1 MPATYSISVG
11 LPTEALR
18 KQDINSVLLDIPD
31 NTQKLIS
38 PKDVR
43 DAFLST
49 WANAAFK
56 QTIGLSSLEYIGI
69 DSGNPENRDIKQKI
83 FIGKRNYT
91 GVNIM
96 NNALLSYTNPTD
108 IYFFNTKPDT
118 VTQSQTRIAILA
130 GTNSSLYTTA
140 PYIQAESNSTG
151 TAINLDIVNPS
162 IYSGPINIYSNTGR
176 VAINGIV
183 FPTAAETSASASN
196 GRILKY
202 SGTWPNGSLRWDDPT
217 ISISSIGVPGTPTN
231 IYGSPSN
238 VNGYSLEFVDPTLT
252 TQTIGGIQAGSSFPS
267 FGFNG
272 IYGNQNWP
280 MVEVIRS
287 LLYPYSPPGLTIQL
301 SNLSTGD
308 NYAEIGV
315 TSSISFT
322 YSITKYSENIDTYQ
336 IYGPSNTSPYTV
348 GAVGTY
354 SGLSFS
360 SALPGDQTIVTFTY
374 SVKRDYVSTPVT
386 NDYAIQASDS
396 LDSLG
401 YTLINHFATASL
413 TFLSPFFTIFSS
425 SISFSMVG
433 SALFDSLNRSIRTRT
448 LMSIGDKHITPYPGN
463 SQSVSF
469 NCVGSGYLYFLVPY
483 SIGYNY
489 GILSM
494 IKDPNGYIV
503 YDSAYP
509 LTSSF
514 TYSNSVAP
522 LLSTT
527 YVNYGNYRVYRTIGT
542 CSYSGSGNFEFIF

>member
-1 MPATYSISVG
+1 M
-11 LPTEALR
+11 PTEALR

-91 GVNIM
+91 GVDIM

-202 SGTWPNGSLRWDDPT
+202 SGTWPNGSLRWDEPT

-301 SNLSTGD
+301 SNLATGD

-336 IYGPSNTSPYTV
+336 IYGPSNTSPYSV

-386 NDYAIQASDS
+386 NNYAIQASDS

-413 TFLSPFFTIFSS
+413 TFLSPFFTVFNSTINTGSS
-425 SISFSMVG
+425 TFFING
-433 SALFDSLNRSIRTRT
+433 SRTR
-448 LMSIGDKHITPYPGN
+448 LIMNISNKHITPYPGN

-469 NCVGSGYLYFLVPY
+469 NCSGGGYLYFLVPY
-483 SIGYNY
+483 SIDYNY

-494 IKDPNGYIV
+494 IKDPNGYII

-514 TYSNSVAP
+514 TYSNLVTPTLPTGSID
-522 LLSTT
+522 
-527 YVNYGNYRVYRTIGT
+527 YGNYRVYRTIGT
-542 CSYSGSGNFEFIF
+542 CSYSGSGKFEFIF

>member
-18 KQDINSVLLDIPD
+18 KSDINSVLLDIPD

-91 GVNIM
+91 GVDIM
-96 NNALLSYTNPTD
+96 SNALLSYTNPSD

-118 VTQSQTRIAILA
+118 STQSQTRIAILA
-130 GTNSSLYTTA
+130 GTNSSLYTSA

-238 VNGYSLEFVDPTLT
+238 VNGYSLEFVDPSLT
-252 TQTIGGIQAGSSFPS
+252 TQTIGGVVAGSSFPS
-267 FGFNG
+267 FSFNG
-272 IYGNQNWP
+272 VYGNQNWP
-280 MVEVIRS
+280 MVEVIRKI
-287 LLYPYSPPGLTIQL
+287 LYPYTPPGLTIQL
-301 SNLSTGD
+301 SNLATGD

-336 IYGPSNTSPYTV
+336 IYGPSNTSPYSV

-386 NDYAIQASDS
+386 NNYAIQASDS

-413 TFLSPFFTIFSS
+413 TFLSPFFTVFNSTINTGSS
-425 SISFSMVG
+425 PFFING
-433 SALFDSLNRSIRTRT
+433 SRTR
-448 LMSIGDKHITPYPGN
+448 LIMNISNKHITPYPGN

-469 NCVGSGYLYFLVPY
+469 NCAGSGYLYFLVPY
-483 SIGYNY
+483 SIDYNY

-509 LTSSF
+509 LASSF
-514 TYSNSVAP
+514 TYSNSVTPTISGAEI
-522 LLSTT
+522 
-527 YVNYGNYRVYRTIGT
+527 NYGNYRVYRTIGT
-542 CSYSGSGNFEFIF
+542 CSYSGSGKFEFIF

>member
-18 KQDINSVLLDIPD
+18 KSDINSVLLDIPD

-91 GVNIM
+91 GVDIM
-96 NNALLSYTNPTD
+96 SNALLSYTNPSD

-118 VTQSQTRIAILA
+118 STQSQTRIAILA

-238 VNGYSLEFVDPTLT
+238 VNGYSLEFVDPSLT
-252 TQTIGGIQAGSSFPS
+252 TQTIGGIVAGSSFPS
-267 FGFNG
+267 FSFNG
-272 IYGNQNWP
+272 VYGNQNWP
-280 MVEVIRS
+280 MVEVIRK

-301 SNLSTGD
+301 SNLATGD

-336 IYGPSNTSPYTV
+336 IYGPSNTSPYSV

-413 TFLSPFFTIFSS
+413 TFLSPFFTKFTMTGNLSNPS
-425 SISFSMVG
+425 
-433 SALFDSLNRSIRTRT
+433 RTRDFMNT
-448 LMSIGDKHITPYPGN
+448 GNKYIKPYPGL
-463 SQSVSF
+463 SQSVLF
-469 NCVGSGYLYFLVPY
+469 NYNGYGYLYFLIPY
-483 SIGYNY
+483 SY
-489 GILSM
+489 GLLSM
-494 IKDPNGYIV
+494 IKDPNGYILH
-503 YDSAYP
+503 DSAYP
-509 LTSSF
+509 SSSSF
-514 TYSNSVAP
+514 TYSPSPVTP
-522 LLSTT
+522 SPSSSTT
-527 YVNYGNYRVYRTIGT
+527 FYPFFQNWVDYGNYRVYRTIGT

>member
-18 KQDINSVLLDIPD
+18 KSDINSVLLDIPD

-83 FIGKRNYT
+83 FIGKRNYA
-91 GVNIM
+91 GVDIM
-96 NNALLSYTNPTD
+96 SNSLLSYTNTND

-118 VTQSQTRIAILA
+118 STQSQTRIAILA
-130 GTNSSLYTTA
+130 GTNSSLYTSA

-176 VAINGIV
+176 VSINGIV

-202 SGTWPNGSLRWDDPT
+202 SGSWPNGSLRWDDPS

-238 VNGYSLEFVDPTLT
+238 VNGYSLEFVDSSLT
-252 TQTIGGIQAGSSFPS
+252 TQTVGGIEIGSSFPPFS
-267 FGFNG
+267 
-272 IYGNQNWP
+272 YDATPVTGNYQNWP
-280 MVEVIRS
+280 MVEVIRK

-301 SNLSTGD
+301 SNLATGD

-315 TSSISFT
+315 TSSINFT
-322 YSITKYSENIDTYQ
+322 YSITKYSQNIDNYQ
-336 IYGPSNTSPYTV
+336 IVGPENTFPYID
-348 GAVGTY
+348 GLPIGTY

-360 SALPGDQTIVTFTY
+360 SPLPGDQITVTFSY
-374 SVKRDYVSTPVT
+374 DVKRDYVSTPIT
-386 NDYAIQASDS
+386 SDYVLQASDS
-396 LDSLG
+396 GYSL
-401 YTLINHFATASL
+401 YTHSSTASL
-413 TFLSPFFTIFSS
+413 TFLSPIFTL
-425 SISFSMVG
+425 FSMTFNL
-433 SALFDSLNRSIRTRT
+433 SNPSRTRSFMNT
-448 LMSIGDKHITPYPGN
+448 GDKHIKPYPGL
-463 SQSVSF
+463 SQSVLF
-469 NCVGSGYLYFLVPY
+469 NYNGYGYLYFLIPY
-483 SIGYNY
+483 SY
-489 GILSM
+489 GLLSM
-494 IKDPNGYIV
+494 IKDPNGYILH
-503 YDSAYP
+503 DSAYP
-509 LTSSF
+509 SSSSF
-514 TYSNSVAP
+514 TYSPSPVTPSA
-522 LLSTT
+522 SSSW
-527 YVNYGNYRVYRTIGT
+527 VDYGNYRVYRTIGT

>member
-91 GVNIM
+91 GVDIM

-202 SGTWPNGSLRWDDPT
+202 SGTWPNGSLRWDEPT

-301 SNLSTGD
+301 SNLATGD

-322 YSITKYSENIDTYQ
+322 YSVTKYSENIDTYQ

-413 TFLSPFFTIFSS
+413 TFLSPFFTIFNSTINTGT
-425 SISFSMVG
+425 SIFFING
-433 SALFDSLNRSIRTRT
+433 IRTRN
-448 LMSIGDKHITPYPGN
+448 LMNLSNKHITPYPGD

-469 NCVGSGYLYFLVPY
+469 NCSGAGYLYFLVPY
-483 SIGYNY
+483 SIDYNY
-489 GILSM
+489 GELSM

-503 YDSAYP
+503 YDAAYP

-514 TYSNSVAP
+514 TYSGSVTPA
-522 LLSTT
+522 LSGTDI
-527 YVNYGNYRVYRTIGT
+527 NYGNYRVYRTIGP
-542 CSYSGSGNFEFIF
+542 CSYIGSGEFEFIF

>member
-43 DAFLST
+43 DAFLSS

-91 GVNIM
+91 GVDIM
-96 NNALLSYTNPTD
+96 NNDLLSYVNPND

-162 IYSGPINIYSNTGR
+162 TYSGPINIYSNTGR
-176 VAINGIV
+176 VSINGIV

-238 VNGYSLEFVDPTLT
+238 VNGYSLEFVDAGVT
-252 TQTIGGIQAGSSFPS
+252 TEAIGGIEVGSSFPPFS
-267 FGFNG
+267 FDNG
-272 IYGNQNWP
+272 SGYQNWP
-280 MVEVIRS
+280 MTEVIRKI
-287 LLYPYSPPGLTIQL
+287 LYPYSPPGLTIEL
-301 SNLSTGD
+301 SNLVTGD

-322 YSITKYSENIDTYQ
+322 YSLTKYSENIDTYQ
-336 IYGPSNTSPYTV
+336 IYGPSNTHPSYTD
-348 GAVGTY
+348 GPVGTY

-374 SVKRDYVSTPVT
+374 DVKREYVSTPIT
-386 NDYAIQASDS
+386 NDYSIQASDS
-396 LDSLG
+396 IIPG
-401 YTLINHFATASL
+401 FEHFATASL
-413 TFLSPFFTIFSS
+413 IFLSPFFT
-425 SISFSMVG
+425 
-433 SALFDSLNRSIRTRT
+433 LFDNTLDSGFPSTSDVTRNI
-448 LMSIGDKHITPYPGN
+448 MNMGNKHIKPYPGN
-463 SQSVSF
+463 SQSISF
-469 NCVGSGYLYFLVPY
+469 NCIGSGYLYFLVPY
-483 SIGYNY
+483 SY
-489 GILSM
+489 GLLSM

-503 YDSAYP
+503 HDSVYP

-514 TYSNSVAP
+514 TYSGSITP
-522 LLSTT
+522 DFTSGIDI
-527 YVNYGNYRVYRTIGT
+527 NYGNYRVYRTIGT

>member
-18 KQDINSVLLDIPD
+18 KSDINSVLLDIPD

-83 FIGKRNYT
+83 FIGKRNYA
-91 GVNIM
+91 GVDIM
-96 NNALLSYTNPTD
+96 SNSLLSYTNTSD

-118 VTQSQTRIAILA
+118 STQSQTRIAILA
-130 GTNSSLYTTA
+130 GTNSSLYTSA

-176 VAINGIV
+176 VSINGIV

-202 SGTWPNGSLRWDDPT
+202 SGSWPNGSLRWDDPT
-217 ISISSIGVPGTPTN
+217 ISISSIGVPGTTTS

-238 VNGYSLEFVDPTLT
+238 VNGYSLEFVDPSLT
-252 TQTIGGIQAGSSFPS
+252 TQTIGGIDAGSSFPPFS
-267 FGFNG
+267 
-272 IYGNQNWP
+272 YDATLVTGNYQNWP
-280 MVEVIRS
+280 MVEVIRK

-301 SNLSTGD
+301 SNLATGD

-322 YSITKYSENIDTYQ
+322 YSITKYSENIDDYQ
-336 IYGPSNTSPYTV
+336 IYGPSNTSPYT
-348 GAVGTY
+348 GGPVGTY

-374 SVKRDYVSTPVT
+374 SVKRNYVSTPVT
-386 NDYAIQASDS
+386 NNYAIQASDS
-396 LDSLG
+396 SILPG
-401 YTLINHFATASL
+401 FEHFATASL
-413 TFLSPFFTIFSS
+413 TFLSPIFTLFSS

-433 SALFDSLNRSIRTRT
+433 NTFFASLYRSIGTRT

-469 NCVGSGYLYFLVPY
+469 NCAGSGYLYFLVPY

-522 LLSTT
+522 LLGGT

>member
-18 KQDINSVLLDIPD
+18 KSDINSVLLDIPD

-91 GVNIM
+91 GVDIM
-96 NNALLSYTNPTD
+96 SSGLLSYTNPSD

-118 VTQSQTRIAILA
+118 STQSQTRISILA
-130 GTNSSLYTTA
+130 GTNSSLYTSA

-238 VNGYSLEFVDPTLT
+238 VNGYSLEFVDPSLT
-252 TQTIGGIQAGSSFPS
+252 TQTIGGIVAGSSFPPFS
-267 FGFNG
+267 FNG
-272 IYGNQNWP
+272 VYGNQNWP
-280 MVEVIRS
+280 MTEVIRK
-287 LLYPYSPPGLTIQL
+287 LLYPYSPPGLTIEL
-301 SNLSTGD
+301 SNSVTGD

-322 YSITKYSENIDTYQ
+322 YSIIKYSENIDDYQ
-336 IYGPSNTSPYTV
+336 IFGPSNTHPTYTDGV
-348 GAVGTY
+348 IGTY

-360 SALPGDQTIVTFTY
+360 SSLPGDQITVTFTY

-386 NDYAIQASDS
+386 NNYAIQASDS
-396 LDSLG
+396 SILPG
-401 YTLINHFATASL
+401 FEHFATASL
-413 TFLSPFFTIFSS
+413 TFLSPFFTLFDNTISTSFP
-425 SISFSMVG
+425 SISG
-433 SALFDSLNRSIRTRT
+433 GDTRSLMN
-448 LMSIGDKHITPYPGN
+448 LGNKHINPYPGN
-463 SQSVSF
+463 SQSISF
-469 NCVGSGYLYFLVPY
+469 NCSGSGYLYFLVPY
-483 SIGYNY
+483 SIDYNY

-503 YDSAYP
+503 YDSSYP
-509 LTSSF
+509 STSSF
-514 TYSNSVAP
+514 TYSGLVTP
-522 LLSTT
+522 TLTVT
-527 YVNYGNYRVYRTIGT
+527 DINYGNYRVYRTIGI
-542 CSYSGSGNFEFIF
+542 CSYSGSGEFEFIF

>member
-18 KQDINSVLLDIPD
+18 KSDINSVLLDIPD

-91 GVNIM
+91 GVDIM
-96 NNALLSYTNPTD
+96 SNALLSYTNPSD

-130 GTNSSLYTTA
+130 GTNSSLYTSA

-217 ISISSIGVPGTPTN
+217 ITISSIGVPGTPTN

-238 VNGYSLEFVDPTLT
+238 VNGYPLEFVSDPLT
-252 TQTIGGIQAGSSFPS
+252 TQTIGGIVAGSSFPS
-267 FGFNG
+267 FS
-272 IYGNQNWP
+272 YDATLVTGNYQNWP
-280 MVEVIRS
+280 MVEVIRK

-301 SNLSTGD
+301 SNLATGD

-396 LDSLG
+396 LASLG

-413 TFLSPFFTIFSS
+413 TFLIPFFT
-425 SISFSMVG
+425 V
-433 SALFDSLNRSIRTRT
+433 FDSTINTVSSTYFINGGRTR
-448 LMSIGDKHITPYPGN
+448 LIMNISNKHITPYPGN

-469 NCVGSGYLYFLVPY
+469 NCNGAGYLYFLVPY
-483 SIGYNY
+483 SIDYNY

-509 LTSSF
+509 LASSF
-514 TYSNSVAP
+514 TYSNSVTPTISGAEI
-522 LLSTT
+522 
-527 YVNYGNYRVYRTIGT
+527 NYGNYRVYRTIGT
-542 CSYSGSGNFEFIF
+542 CSYSGSGKFEFIF

>member
-18 KQDINSVLLDIPD
+18 KSDINSVLLDIPD

-91 GVNIM
+91 GVDIM
-96 NNALLSYTNPTD
+96 SSGLLSYTNPSD

-118 VTQSQTRIAILA
+118 STQSQTRISILA

-238 VNGYSLEFVDPTLT
+238 VNGYSLEFVDPSLT
-252 TQTIGGIQAGSSFPS
+252 TQTIGGIVAGSSFPPFS
-267 FGFNG
+267 FNG
-272 IYGNQNWP
+272 VYGNQNWP
-280 MVEVIRS
+280 MTEVIRK
-287 LLYPYSPPGLTIQL
+287 LLYPYSPPGLTIEL
-301 SNLSTGD
+301 SNSVTGD

-322 YSITKYSENIDTYQ
+322 YSIIKYSENIDDYQ
-336 IYGPSNTSPYTV
+336 IFGPSNTHPTYTDGV
-348 GAVGTY
+348 IGTY

-360 SALPGDQTIVTFTY
+360 SSLPGDQITVTFTY

-386 NDYAIQASDS
+386 NNYAIQASDS
-396 LDSLG
+396 SILPG
-401 YTLINHFATASL
+401 FEHFATASL
-413 TFLSPFFTIFSS
+413 TFLSPFFTLFDNTISTSFP
-425 SISFSMVG
+425 SISG
-433 SALFDSLNRSIRTRT
+433 GDTRSLMN
-448 LMSIGDKHITPYPGN
+448 LGNKHINPYPGN
-463 SQSVSF
+463 SQSISF
-469 NCVGSGYLYFLVPY
+469 NCSGSGYLYFLVPY
-483 SIGYNY
+483 SIDYNY

-503 YDSAYP
+503 YDSSYP
-509 LTSSF
+509 STSSF
-514 TYSNSVAP
+514 TYSGLVTP
-522 LLSTT
+522 TLTGT
-527 YVNYGNYRVYRTIGT
+527 DINYGNYRVYRTIGI
-542 CSYSGSGNFEFIF
+542 CSYSGSGEFEFIF

>member
-18 KQDINSVLLDIPD
+18 KSDINSVLLDIPD

-91 GVNIM
+91 GVDIM
-96 NNALLSYTNPTD
+96 SNALLSYTNPSD

-130 GTNSSLYTTA
+130 GTNSSLYTSA

-238 VNGYSLEFVDPTLT
+238 VNGYSLEFVDPSLT
-252 TQTIGGIQAGSSFPS
+252 TQTIGGVVAGSSFPS

-272 IYGNQNWP
+272 VYGNQNWP
-280 MVEVIRS
+280 MVEVIRK

-301 SNLSTGD
+301 SNLTTGD

-322 YSITKYSENIDTYQ
+322 YSITKYSENIDDYQ
-336 IYGPSNTSPYTV
+336 IFGPSNTHPSYTDGV
-348 GAVGTY
+348 IGTY

-396 LDSLG
+396 SILPG
-401 YTLINHFATASL
+401 FEHFATASL
-413 TFLSPFFTIFSS
+413 TFLSPFFTVFNSTINTGSS
-425 SISFSMVG
+425 TFFING
-433 SALFDSLNRSIRTRT
+433 GRTR
-448 LMSIGDKHITPYPGN
+448 LIMNISNKHITPYPGN

-469 NCVGSGYLYFLVPY
+469 NCNGAGYLYFLVPY
-483 SIGYNY
+483 SIDYNY

-509 LTSSF
+509 LASSF
-514 TYSNSVAP
+514 TYSNSVTPTISGAEI
-522 LLSTT
+522 
-527 YVNYGNYRVYRTIGT
+527 NYGNYRVYRTIGT
-542 CSYSGSGNFEFIF
+542 CSYSGSGKFEFIF

>member
-91 GVNIM
+91 GVDIM

-202 SGTWPNGSLRWDDPT
+202 SGTWPNGSLRWDEPT

-301 SNLSTGD
+301 SNLATGD

-322 YSITKYSENIDTYQ
+322 YSVTKYSENIDTYQ

-413 TFLSPFFTIFSS
+413 TFLSPFFTIFNSTINTGT
-425 SISFSMVG
+425 SIFFING
-433 SALFDSLNRSIRTRT
+433 IRTRN
-448 LMSIGDKHITPYPGN
+448 LMNISNKHITPYPGN

-469 NCVGSGYLYFLVPY
+469 NCSGSGYLYFLVPY
-483 SIGYNY
+483 SIDYNY
-489 GILSM
+489 GELSM

-503 YDSAYP
+503 YDAAYP

-514 TYSNSVAP
+514 TYSGSVTPA
-522 LLSTT
+522 LSGTDI
-527 YVNYGNYRVYRTIGT
+527 NYGNYRVYRTIGP
-542 CSYSGSGNFEFIF
+542 CSYIGSGEFEFIF

>member
-91 GVNIM
+91 GVDIM

-202 SGTWPNGSLRWDDPT
+202 SGTWPNGSLRWDEPT

-301 SNLSTGD
+301 SNLATGD

-413 TFLSPFFTIFSS
+413 TFLSPFFTIFNSTINTGT
-425 SISFSMVG
+425 SIFFING
-433 SALFDSLNRSIRTRT
+433 IRTRN
-448 LMSIGDKHITPYPGN
+448 LMNISNKHITPYPGN

-469 NCVGSGYLYFLVPY
+469 NCSGGGYLYFLVPY
-483 SIGYNY
+483 SIDYNY
-489 GILSM
+489 GELSM

-503 YDSAYP
+503 YDAAYP

-514 TYSNSVAP
+514 TYSGSVTPA
-522 LLSTT
+522 LSGTDI
-527 YVNYGNYRVYRTIGT
+527 NYGNYRVYRTIGP
-542 CSYSGSGNFEFIF
+542 CSYIGSGEFEFIF

>member
-18 KQDINSVLLDIPD
+18 KSDINSVLLDIPD

-83 FIGKRNYT
+83 FIGKRNYA
-91 GVNIM
+91 GVDIM
-96 NNALLSYTNPTD
+96 SNSLLSYTNTND

-118 VTQSQTRIAILA
+118 STQSQTRIAILA
-130 GTNSSLYTTA
+130 GTNSSLYTSA
-140 PYIQAESNSTG
+140 PYIQAESNLTG

-176 VAINGIV
+176 VSINGIV

-202 SGTWPNGSLRWDDPT
+202 SGSWPNGSLRWDDPS

-252 TQTIGGIQAGSSFPS
+252 TQTIGGIDAGSSFPS

-280 MVEVIRS
+280 MVEVIRK

-301 SNLSTGD
+301 SNLATGD

-315 TSSISFT
+315 TSSINFT
-322 YSITKYSENIDTYQ
+322 YSITKYSQNIDNYQ
-336 IYGPSNTSPYTV
+336 IVGPENTFPYID
-348 GAVGTY
+348 GLPIGTY

-360 SALPGDQTIVTFTY
+360 SPLPGDQITVTFSY
-374 SVKRDYVSTPVT
+374 DVKRDYVSTPIT
-386 NDYAIQASDS
+386 SDYVLQASDS
-396 LDSLG
+396 GYSL
-401 YTLINHFATASL
+401 YTHSSTASL
-413 TFLSPFFTIFSS
+413 TFLSPFFTL
-425 SISFSMVG
+425 FSMTFNL
-433 SALFDSLNRSIRTRT
+433 SNPSRTRSFMNT
-448 LMSIGDKHITPYPGN
+448 GDKHIKPYPGL
-463 SQSVSF
+463 SQSVLF
-469 NCVGSGYLYFLVPY
+469 NYNGYGYLYFLIPY
-483 SIGYNY
+483 SY
-489 GILSM
+489 GLLSM
-494 IKDPNGYIV
+494 IKDPNGYILH
-503 YDSAYP
+503 DSAYP
-509 LTSSF
+509 SSSSF
-514 TYSNSVAP
+514 TYSPSPVTPSA
-522 LLSTT
+522 SSSW
-527 YVNYGNYRVYRTIGT
+527 VDYGNYRVYRTIGT

>member
-18 KQDINSVLLDIPD
+18 KSDINSVLLDIPD

-91 GVNIM
+91 GVDIM
-96 NNALLSYTNPTD
+96 SNALLSYTNPSD

-118 VTQSQTRIAILA
+118 STQSQTRIAILA
-130 GTNSSLYTTA
+130 GTNSSLYTSA

-202 SGTWPNGSLRWDDPT
+202 SGSWPNGSLRWDDPT
-217 ISISSIGVPGTPTN
+217 ISISSIGVSGTPTN

-238 VNGYSLEFVDPTLT
+238 VNGYSLEFVDPSLT
-252 TQTIGGIQAGSSFPS
+252 TQTIGGVVAGSSFPS
-267 FGFNG
+267 FSFNG
-272 IYGNQNWP
+272 VYGNQNWP
-280 MVEVIRS
+280 MVEVIRKI
-287 LLYPYSPPGLTIQL
+287 LYPYTPPGLTIQL
-301 SNLSTGD
+301 SNLATGD

-322 YSITKYSENIDTYQ
+322 YSITKYSENIDDYQ
-336 IYGPSNTSPYTV
+336 IFGPSNTHPTYTDGV
-348 GAVGTY
+348 IGTY

-386 NDYAIQASDS
+386 NNYAIQASDS
-396 LDSLG
+396 SILPG
-401 YTLINHFATASL
+401 FEHFATASL
-413 TFLSPFFTIFSS
+413 TFLSPFFTVFD
-425 SISFSMVG
+425 SIIFSMVSTTG
-433 SALFDSLNRSIRTRT
+433 ISVTDRSNKTRT
-448 LMSIGDKHITPYPGN
+448 LINTGSKHITPYPGN

-469 NCVGSGYLYFLVPY
+469 NCAGSGYLYFLVPY
-483 SIGYNY
+483 SINYNY

-509 LTSSF
+509 LASTF
-514 TYSNSVAP
+514 TYSNSVTPA
-522 LLSTT
+522 LSGAEI
-527 YVNYGNYRVYRTIGT
+527 NYGNYRVYRTIGT
-542 CSYSGSGNFEFIF
+542 CSYSGSGKFEFIF

>member
-91 GVNIM
+91 GVDIM

-118 VTQSQTRIAILA
+118 ITQSQTRIAILA

-202 SGTWPNGSLRWDDPT
+202 SGTWPNGSLRWDEPT

-252 TQTIGGIQAGSSFPS
+252 TQTIGGIDAGSSFPS

-280 MVEVIRS
+280 MVEVIRK

-301 SNLSTGD
+301 SNLATGD

-386 NDYAIQASDS
+386 NNYAIQASDS
-396 LDSLG
+396 SILPG
-401 YTLINHFATASL
+401 FEHFATASL

-425 SISFSMVG
+425 SIIFPMVSTSG
-433 SALFDSLNRSIRTRT
+433 FDSFFRSSGTRSV
-448 LMSIGDKHITPYPGN
+448 MSSGNKHIIPYPGN

-469 NCVGSGYLYFLVPY
+469 NCSGSGYLYFLVPY
-483 SIGYNY
+483 SIDYNY

-509 LTSSF
+509 SASSF
-514 TYSNSVAP
+514 TYSNSVVP
-522 LLSTT
+522 LGGGT
-527 YVNYGNYRVYRTIGT
+527 YLNYGNYRVYRTIGT
-542 CSYSGSGNFEFIF
+542 CSYIGSGEFEFIF

>member
-1 MPATYSISVG
+1 MPGTYSISVG

-18 KQDINSVLLDIPD
+18 KSDITSVLLDIPD

-91 GVNIM
+91 GVDIM
-96 NNALLSYTNPTD
+96 SNSLLSYTNPTD

-183 FPTAAETSASASN
+183 FPTAAETSTNASN

-202 SGTWPNGSLRWDDPT
+202 SGTWPNGSLQWDDPT
-217 ISISSIGVPGTPTN
+217 ISISSIGTPGTPTN

-238 VNGYSLEFVDPTLT
+238 VNGYSLEFIDSTTT
-252 TQTIGGIQAGSSFPS
+252 TQTIGGIVVGSSFPPFS
-267 FGFNG
+267 FNG
-272 IYGNQNWP
+272 VYGNQNWP
-280 MVEVIRS
+280 MTEVIRK

-301 SNLSTGD
+301 SNLATGD

-322 YSITKYSENIDTYQ
+322 YSITKYSENIDEYQ
-336 IYGPSNTSPYTV
+336 IFGPSNTHPSYTSGV
-348 GAVGTY
+348 IGTY

-360 SALPGDQTIVTFTY
+360 STIPGDQIIVTFTY
-374 SVKRDYVSTPVT
+374 DVKREYVSTPIT

-396 LDSLG
+396 SIYLG
-401 YTLINHFATASL
+401 FNHFATASL
-413 TFLSPFFTIFSS
+413 TFLSPFFTLFDNTISTSFP
-425 SISFSMVG
+425 SISGASTR
-433 SALFDSLNRSIRTRT
+433 SLMN
-448 LMSIGDKHITPYPGN
+448 LGNKHIKPYPGN
-463 SQSVSF
+463 SQSISF
-469 NCVGSGYLYFLVPY
+469 NCNGSGYLYFLVPSSSSY
-483 SIGYNY
+483 NNGY
-489 GILSM
+489 LSM

-503 YDSAYP
+503 YDAAYP
-509 LTSSF
+509 LASSF
-514 TYSNSVAP
+514 TYSNSVTP
-522 LLSTT
+522 NVIGTDI
-527 YVNYGNYRVYRTIGT
+527 NYGNYRVYRTIT
-542 CSYSGSGNFEFIF
+542 LCSYSGVGNFEFIF